1 MDYLTYAYL
10 QRGRDE
16 EAIQV
21 VEQLHS
27 MGPMLSKDFKVSYAA
42 TAMPVRIAVER
53 ERWSEA
59 ADIEPLPGSPAHV
72 AAIAYWAR
80 ALGHAR
86 SGHPE
91 AVAAEIVAID
101 ACEQQAAAHG
111 DAYWASQVDVLS
123 KEARAW
129 GALAAGNSNE
139 AVEAMRAAAEAEDSL
154 EKLPVTPGPIVPA
167 REQLGQIL
175 LELHRPK
182 EALQELSRALK
193 DAPGRRA
200 ALMASAR
207 AAAESGDASA
217 TEKLKGSM

>member
-1 MDYLTYAYL
+1 M
-10 QRGRDE
+10 
-16 EAIQV
+16 
-21 VEQLHS
+21 
-27 MGPMLSKDFKVSYAA
+27 
-42 TAMPVRIAVER
+42 
-53 ERWSEA
+53 
-59 ADIEPLPGSPAHV
+59 
-72 AAIAYWAR
+72 
-80 ALGHAR
+80 
-86 SGHPE
+86 
-91 AVAAEIVAID
+91 
-101 ACEQQAAAHG
+101 
-111 DAYWASQVDVLS
+111 LS